1 MLHGDDM
8 CTCTGH
14 GNETLNFAAGFLLA
28 VGSGVVQCVTVSFL
42 IMASAHRRP
51 VLTLD
56 SLAFDRVFG
65 HHGKEGMPAFRGQEE
80 AAPKTTHV
88 SCQWRG
94 RVEPEDKA
102 GRQSQE

>member
-1 MLHGDDM
+1 M
-8 CTCTGH
+8 CMSH
-14 GNETLNFAAGFLLA
+14 GNETIGFAACFLLTF
-28 VGSGVVQCVTVSFL
+28 GSGVVQRIMSSSI
-42 IMASAHRRP
+42 IMASTHTGT
-51 VLTLD
+51 VFTLD
-56 SLAFDRVFG
+56 SVAFDRVFC